1 MFLVEKKNCQKW
13 FWKKFT
19 FRGGGV
25 KANLEKVYILIF
37 FYDGFP
43 YIFVCQMYDSKLRSQ
58 YVGEHY
64 PNHKMLKILN
74 QNKPCMKYISS

>member
-1 MFLVEKKNCQKW
+1 MILK
-13 FWKKFT
+13 
-19 FRGGGV
+19 
-25 KANLEKVYILIF
+25 KVYISRGEGGGQGQFGKSLHFDFF